1 MALVTCPECGRKVST
16 NAATCPNCGNRM
28 GRRSSQQLK
37 TGCMVLAIIF
47 GIFIVLSLLA
57 TLE

>member
-1 MALVTCPECGRKVST
+1 MAIVTCPECGRQVST
-16 NAATCPNCGNRM
+16 NAATCQNCGNRM

-37 TGCMVLAIIF
+37 TGCMVLAIIG
-47 GIFIVLSLLA
+47 GIFFVLSLFS